1 MRRAPEIW
9 ETSHPITAL
18 ALSIVWQAHKDVKL
32 GAKAARRYLRKKAT
46 PEERLEAFR
55 EIALCEA
62 DTAVEF
68 FESPLWHTI
77 CELTDSG
84 TVEFPESFERDLDV
98 IRRAVRKIWREL
110 EGRSQSGAPIFE
122 KAP

>member
-1 MRRAPEIW
+1 MGKVMRHAPETW
-9 ETSHPITAL
+9 DTSHPITAL
-18 ALSIVWQAHKDVKL
+18 ALAIVWQAHKDVKL
-32 GAKAARRYLRKKAT
+32 GAKAARRYLRKKST
-46 PEERLEAFR
+46 PEERFEAVR
-55 EIALCEA
+55 KIALCEA

-98 IRRAVRKIWREL
+98 IRRAVRRIRREL
-110 EGRSQSGAPIFE
+110 EGAVAE
-122 KAP
+122 